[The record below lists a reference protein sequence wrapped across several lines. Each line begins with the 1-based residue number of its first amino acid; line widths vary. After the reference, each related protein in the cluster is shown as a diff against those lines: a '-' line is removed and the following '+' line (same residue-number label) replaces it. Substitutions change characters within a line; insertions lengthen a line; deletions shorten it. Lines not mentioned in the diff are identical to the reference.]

1 MKKLTTNEFI
11 EKSRKVHGD
20 KYDYSKVNYV
30 NAKTK
35 VCIICPI
42 HGEFWQTPDLHLQGS
57 GCSLCG
63 GKIQLSEDEFIR
75 RANLV
80 HNNKYDYSKVN
91 YINYHTKI
99 CIICPI
105 HGEFWQEPA
114 NHLCGKGCRKC
125 SRNSYNYKTDEW
137 ILLAKQVHGN
147 KYDYSKVSYKNSST
161 KVCIICPKHGE
172 FLQEPN
178 NHLIGQGCPKCKES
192 KLEYNTKKILE
203 ENKIEYE
210 YQKKFKWL
218 GRQTLDFYLPR
229 YNIAIECQGDQ
240 HYKPVDFG
248 GKGKEWAKK
257 LFEKTKKLDRIKLNK
272 VKENNIRMLY
282 INEDNKNNFLNKIL

>member
-1 MKKLTTNEFI
+1 MKKLTTEEFI
-11 EKSRKVHGD
+11 ERARKVHGN

-42 HGEFWQTPDLHLQGS
+42 HGEFWQTPDLHLQGG
-57 GCSLCG
+57 GCSLCS
-63 GKIQLSEDEFIR
+63 GKIQLSENEFTR

-147 KYDYSKVSYKNSST
+147 KYDYSKVSYRNSST
-161 KVCIICPKHGE
+161 KVCIICTKHGE

-178 NHLIGQGCPKCKES
+178 NHLMGQGCPKCKES
-192 KLEYNTKKILE
+192 KLEYNTRKILE
-203 ENKIEYE
+203 DNKIEYE
-210 YQKKFKWL
+210 YQKKFEWL
-218 GRQTLDFYLPR
+218 GNQRLDFYLQKHK
-229 YNIAIECQGDQ
+229 IAIECQGGQ

-248 GKGKEWAKK
+248 GKGEDWAKK

>member
-11 EKSRKVHGD
+11 EKARKVHGD

-42 HGEFWQTPDLHLQGS
+42 HGEFWQTPDLHLQGC
-57 GCSLCG
+57 GCSLCS

-147 KYDYSKVSYKNSST
+147 KYDYSKVSYKDSST

-192 KLEYNTKKILE
+192 KLEYNTRKILE
-203 ENKIEYE
+203 DNKIEYE
-210 YQKKFKWL
+210 YQKKFEWL
-218 GRQTLDFYLPR
+218 GNQRLDFYLPKHK
-229 YNIAIECQGDQ
+229 IAIECQGSQ

-248 GKGKEWAKK
+248 GNGEDWAKK

-272 VKENNIRMLY
+272 VKENKIRMLY

>member
-1 MKKLTTNEFI
+1 MKKLTTEEFI
-11 EKSRKVHGD
+11 ERARKVHGN

-42 HGEFWQTPDLHLQGS
+42 HGEFWQTPDLHLQGH
-57 GCSLCG
+57 GCSLCS
-63 GKIQLSEDEFIR
+63 GKIQLSENEFIR

-125 SRNSYNYKTDEW
+125 SRNSYNYNTDEW

-192 KLEYNTKKILE
+192 KLEYNTRKILE
-203 ENKIEYE
+203 DNKIEYE
-210 YQKKFKWL
+210 YQKKFEWL
-218 GRQTLDFYLPR
+218 GNQRLDFYLPKHK
-229 YNIAIECQGDQ
+229 IAIECQGGQ

-248 GKGKEWAKK
+248 GKGEDWAKK
-257 LFEKTKKLDRIKLNK
+257 LFEKTKKLDRIKFNK

-282 INEDNKNNFLNKIL
+282 INEDNKNNFLNNIL

>member
-1 MKKLTTNEFI
+1 MKRLTTEEFI
-11 EKSRKVHGD
+11 ERARRIHGN
-20 KYDYSKVNYV
+20 KYDYSKVVYI
-30 NAKTK
+30 NARTK

-42 HGEFWQTPDLHLQGS
+42 HGEFWQTPDLHLQGH
-57 GCSLCG
+57 GCSLCS

-125 SRNSYNYKTDEW
+125 SRNSYNYNTDEW

-192 KLEYNTKKILE
+192 KLEYNTRKILE
-203 ENKIEYE
+203 DNKIEYE
-210 YQKKFKWL
+210 YQKKFEWL
-218 GRQTLDFYLPR
+218 GNQRLDFYLPKHK
-229 YNIAIECQGDQ
+229 IAIECQGGQ

-248 GKGKEWAKK
+248 GKGEEWAKK

>member
-11 EKSRKVHGD
+11 EKARKVHGD

-42 HGEFWQTPDLHLQGS
+42 HGEFWQTPDLHLQGG
-57 GCSLCG
+57 GCSLCS
-63 GKIQLSEDEFIR
+63 GKIQLSENEFTR

-99 CIICPI
+99 CIMCPI

-192 KLEYNTKKILE
+192 KLEYNTRKILE

-210 YQKKFKWL
+210 YQKNFKWL
-218 GRQTLDFYLPR
+218 GRQTLDFYLPK
-229 YNIAIECQGDQ
+229 YNIAIERQGDQ
-240 HYKPVDFG
+240 HYKPVDFS